1 MIIQKLV
8 DFLNQSFPPAFQ
20 EDYDNTGLLT
30 GNPDE
35 ELSGVLL
42 TVDVTEEVVEEA
54 VDKNVNFILAHH
66 PLIFKGLKSL
76 TGKNHVERTVIK
88 AIQNGI
94 AIYAAH
100 TNLDNAHNGVN
111 FKLAEKLGLE
121 NTAILQPFKD
131 ELVKLVFFVPHEHA
145 NTVREAVFA
154 AGAGKIGEYDACSYN
169 LDGQGSFRPGEGTDP
184 FVGEKGKLHFEPET
198 RVETIMP
205 RYLTSKVVKA
215 MIEAHPYEEVA
226 YDLYP
231 LLNEYNQAGSGMI
244 GTLKNAVRED
254 EFLSLLKKKFKAQC
268 IKYTSFD
275 KPIQT
280 VAICGGSGSFL
291 LSKAI
296 SSGADAFI
304 TADLK
309 YHQFFDAED
318 KILLADIG
326 HFESEE
332 VTKEIF
338 YELLTEKF
346 HNFAIHLSDINT
358 NPINYY

>member
-244 GTLKNAVRED
+244 GTLKNAVPED
-254 EFLSLLKKKFKAQC
+254 EFLSLLKEKFNAQC

>member
-1 MIIQKLV
+1 MIIQELV
-8 DFLNQSFPPAFQ
+8 DFLNKSFPPAFQ
-20 EDYDNTGLLT
+20 EDYDNSGLLT
-30 GNPDE
+30 GNPE
-35 ELSGVLL
+35 EEISGVLL
-42 TVDVTEEVVEEA
+42 TVDVTEEIIEEA
-54 VDKNVNFILAHH
+54 VNKKANFILAHH

-76 TGKNHVERTVIK
+76 TGKNHIERTVIK
-88 AIQNGI
+88 AIQHDI
-94 AIYAAH
+94 AIFAAH
-100 TNLDNAHNGVN
+100 TNLDNAPNGVN
-111 FKLAEKLGLE
+111 FKLAGKIGLE
-121 NTAILQPFKD
+121 NTSILRPVSD
-131 ELVKLVFFVPHEHA
+131 ELVKLVFFVPIEQA

-154 AGAGKIGEYDACSYN
+154 AGAGKIGEYDSCSYN
-169 LDGQGSFRPGEGTDP
+169 LDGQGSFRPGKGTDP

-205 RYLTSKVVKA
+205 KYLTAQVVNA

-231 LLNEYNQAGSGMI
+231 LLNEYEQAGSGVI
-244 GTLKNAVRED
+244 GTLKNSVREE
-254 EFLSLLKKKFKAQC
+254 EFLSLLKEKFNTQC
-268 IKYTSFD
+268 IKYTSIG

-280 VAICGGSGSFL
+280 VALCGGSGSFL

-296 SSGADAFI
+296 NSGADAFV

-309 YHQFFDAED
+309 YHQFFESED